1 MIVIFIRKA
10 FLPVIYVDV
19 WISSSVVL
27 DSNNDLALVTI
38 YLINIVLV
46 VSLFND
52 AVNAPLR
59 QQDLY
64 VNVRYQIVLAQPSS
78 HLSMN
83 ANQYGAFGL
92 LSVI

>member
-27 DSNNDLALVTI
+27 DSDNDLAFVTI

-52 AVNAPLR
+52 AVNAPL
-59 QQDLY
+59 
-64 VNVRYQIVLAQPSS
+64 
-78 HLSMN
+78 
-83 ANQYGAFGL
+83 
-92 LSVI
+92 